1 MDLVASNYCHV
12 KIDGEKMTTWRFITG
27 ESVSVLQQ
35 QRHPLPIKSE
45 VFFNDKNTLSP
56 S

>member
-27 ESVSVLQQ
+27 DICFRTPATETSAANQVRSVFQ
-35 QRHPLPIKSE
+35 
-45 VFFNDKNTLSP
+45 
-56 S
+56 